1 MRSTSVQQR
10 VLCRLIPIDLDRLK
24 EQRLDRR
31 QGLD

>member
-10 VLCRLIPIDLDRLK
+10 VLCRLIDLDRLK